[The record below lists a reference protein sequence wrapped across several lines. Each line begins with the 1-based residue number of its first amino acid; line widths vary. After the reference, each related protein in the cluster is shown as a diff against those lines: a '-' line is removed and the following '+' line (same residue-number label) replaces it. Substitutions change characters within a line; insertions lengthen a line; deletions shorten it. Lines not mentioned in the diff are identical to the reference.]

1 MSDGTRARPA
11 PEPRLPA
18 DPATAG
24 PLPAGRGAPAARAS
38 LAIFTGFV
46 VLGACL
52 VVFGSIAEGLRA
64 NEVFNLDPIATSS
77 LHALA
82 TPGLDAVMNAITTL
96 GASVVL
102 VPTVVIA
109 CLLLIRAGRAG
120 GALFLVVASL
130 GSLLL
135 NAVLKLFF
143 ERPRPIVPWA
153 VAPTDFSFPSGHT
166 MNSAVVY
173 GALAVVVWSVAGRR
187 AGSLAVALAIVLA
200 LAIGTSRIYLGYHY
214 FADVV
219 GGLLAAVSWLV
230 IVVAAFRIPPLRRF
244 WIVPPPAAASA
255 PDRDRTGRG

>member
-1 MSDGTRARPA
+1 MTEETHARPTS
-11 PEPRLPA
+11 EPRLPA
-18 DPATAG
+18 DSESAG
-24 PLPAGRGAPAARAS
+24 PLPAGRGAPAGKAS
-38 LAIFTGFV
+38 LALFTGFV

-52 VVFGSIAEGLRA
+52 VVFGSIAEGLRD
-64 NEVFNLDPIATSS
+64 NEVFNLDPIATTS

-82 TPGLDAVMNAITTL
+82 TPGLDTVMNAITTL
-96 GASVVL
+96 GSSLVL
-102 VPTVVIA
+102 VPAIVVA
-109 CLLLIRAGRAG
+109 CLLLIRADRAG
-120 GALFLVVASL
+120 GALFLVVASV

-187 AGSLAVALAIVLA
+187 AGSVAVAAAVILAV
-200 LAIGTSRIYLGYHY
+200 AIGTSRIYLGYHY
-214 FADVV
+214 FTDVV

-244 WIVPPPAAASA
+244 WIIPPRP
-255 PDRDRTGRG
+255 GRAR